1 VPVPVRL
8 VLFDLDGTLV
18 DHAAAESQAVRQW
31 AAQQGWAE
39 GRDLAGLVQAWDDI
53 AERHFP
59 AYRQRR
65 TSFQGQRRLRLRDF
79 LPLVGVDPTAWS
91 DERLDTTFEGYLRAY
106 EAAWRAF
113 PDAVPCLQQ
122 VRQLVRVA
130 VLSNGDQAQQE
141 DKVARTGLG
150 PYVDVV
156 LTSDLLGVAKP
167 DPAAFTSAC
176 ARLGVRPEQ
185 AAYVGDRLEVDAL
198 AAGAAGLRGIWLDR
212 GGGHRPAGVEAVSGL
227 ARLPGLLG
235 LRIG

>member
-1 VPVPVRL
+1 MTGPVRL

-18 DHAAAESQAVRQW
+18 DHAAAEAQAVRQW
-31 AAQQGWAE
+31 AQREGWAE
-39 GRDLAGLVQAWDDI
+39 DPAGLVQAWDEI

-79 LPLVGVDPTAWS
+79 LPLVGIDPSAWS
-91 DERLDTTFEGYLRAY
+91 DARLDAAFEGYLRAY

-113 PDAVPCLQQ
+113 PDAGPCLQELRR
-122 VRQLVRVA
+122 VVRVA
-130 VLSNGDQAQQE
+130 VLSNGEQAQQE
-141 DKVARTGLG
+141 DKLRRTGLA

-156 LTSDLLGVAKP
+156 LTSGLLGVAKP

-185 AAYVGDRLEVDAL
+185 AVYVGDRLEVDAV
-198 AAGAAGLRGIWLDR
+198 AACAAGLRGIWLDR
-212 GGGHRPAGVEAVSGL
+212 AASGGSAGVETVDGL
-227 ARLPGLLG
+227 AGLPGLLSG
-235 LRIG
+235 RRR